1 MNLGPSLDHVYQ
13 NHHLDSTRWDVVKP
27 RDDDI
32 VITTSYKSGTTWTQ
46 WIVYNLIFLGETDP
60 PPFDGISPWV
70 DARFMPFPLE
80 QLGKMIEEQTHRR
93 FLKSHLPGDGLPFHA
108 NVKYVVVARDARDV
122 FMSLVNHYAAYTD
135 VVYAGMNDTPG
146 RVGDPMPR
154 FDGDIRRLWQSW
166 ISRGWF
172 EWESEGY
179 PMFSNMHHTR
189 TWWPHREL
197 DNVLLVHYNDLKRD
211 LPGEIQRLGAFLD
224 IAVSD
229 TQANAVATASHID
242 AMRERAIEN
251 GDGMKG
257 GFKGGAKTFFYK
269 GTNERW
275 RGVLTDDD
283 LELYE
288 QAKQRVLDEDC
299 AEWLE
304 NGWLGLSATK

>member
-1 MNLGPSLDHVYQ
+1 
-13 NHHLDSTRWDVVKP
+13 
-27 RDDDI
+27 
-32 VITTSYKSGTTWTQ
+32 
-46 WIVYNLIFLGETDP
+46 
-60 PPFDGISPWV
+60 
-70 DARFMPFPLE
+70 
-80 QLGKMIEEQTHRR
+80 
-93 FLKSHLPGDGLPFHA
+93 
-108 NVKYVVVARDARDV
+108 
-122 FMSLVNHYAAYTD
+122 
-135 VVYAGMNDTPG
+135 
-146 RVGDPMPR
+146 
-154 FDGDIRRLWQSW
+154 
-166 ISRGWF
+166 
-172 EWESEGY
+172 
-179 PMFSNMHHTR
+179 MFSNMHHTR

-229 TQANAVATASHID
+229 TQAKEVATSSHID

-257 GFKGGAKTFFYK
+257 GFKGGARTFFYK

-288 QAKQRVLDEDC
+288 QAKQRVLSPDC

-304 NGWLGLSATK
+304 NGWLGLS